1 MASND
6 VCVLISGTYEY
17 ITFCGK
23 GDFADVIKKAET
35 ENLSW
40 IIYLSGSKCW
50 TTSFENRG
58 RAQEP
63 RHAGGL

>member
-1 MASND
+1 MVNRIMASND

-35 ENLSW
+35 EILSW
-40 IIYLSGSKCW
+40 IIYLSGSKC
-50 TTSFENRG
+50 
-58 RAQEP
+58 
-63 RHAGGL
+63 